1 MPFAV
6 SALGLRVVS
15 EINFFLDSFLLGK
28 KKGVGLGMNIDIE
41 RKLANRV
48 I

>member
-6 SALGLRVVS
+6 SATVLRVVS
-15 EINFFLDSFLLGK
+15 EINFYLDSFLLGN

-41 RKLANRV
+41 RKLANHV